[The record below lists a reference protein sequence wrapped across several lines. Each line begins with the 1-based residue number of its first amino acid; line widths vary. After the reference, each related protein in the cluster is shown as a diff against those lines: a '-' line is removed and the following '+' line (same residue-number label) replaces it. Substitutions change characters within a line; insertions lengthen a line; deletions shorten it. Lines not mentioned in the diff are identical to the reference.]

1 MLNIV
6 WRGIIVE
13 DLDKFMMEEFPEIE
27 LKSSLFYN
35 SPIAIRFDLGGN
47 FFLEIEKETVEEVI
61 YRSLTLFKA
70 LNSNMDNVFVI
81 TFVDSWD
88 DEPITSVEEGV
99 AKTLN
104 KAIKSV
110 TDYKI
115 NKNQLEYRYKYDDSE
130 DIVTFRYWTKIKVL
144 NLDVEELLR
153 GKIYSAISEEEYSSI
168 GDLFIVNAS
177 NNTIFHLYDERG
189 LDIVSQKKETIYYLY
204 KDFEKWILEYDRKR
218 IDEIFK
224 QIPLC

>member
-1 MLNIV
+1 MD
-6 WRGIIVE
+6 
-13 DLDKFMMEEFPEIE
+13 DLDKFMKREFPSTG
-27 LKSSLFYN
+27 LKSPLFYN

-47 FFLEIEKETVEEVI
+47 FFLEIEKERVEDVI

-70 LNSNMDNVFVI
+70 LNSNLDDIFVI
-81 TFVDSWD
+81 TFVDCWD
-88 DEPITSVEEGV
+88 EEPITPFEEGV
-99 AKTLN
+99 TKTLK

-110 TDYKI
+110 NDYKL
-115 NKNQLEYRYKYDDSE
+115 NKNQVEYRYKDDDYD

-153 GKIYSAISEEEYSSI
+153 GKIYSTISEDEYSSI
-168 GDLFIVNAS
+168 GDLFIVNS
-177 NNTIFHLYDERG
+177 TNNTIFHLYNERG
-189 LDIVSQKKETIYYLY
+189 LDIVSQRKETIANLY

-224 QIPLC
+224 HN

>member
-1 MLNIV
+1 MDNI
-6 WRGIIVE
+6 
-13 DLDKFMMEEFPEIE
+13 DNYMKKQFPDIE
-27 LKSSLFYN
+27 LKSPLFYN
-35 SPIAIRFDLGGN
+35 PPITIRFDLGGN
-47 FFLEIEKETVEEVI
+47 FFYEIEKEKVEDVI

-70 LNSNMDNVFVI
+70 LNSNMDDVFVI
-81 TFVDSWD
+81 TFVDYWD
-88 DEPITSVEEGV
+88 DEPITSVEEEV
-99 AKTLN
+99 TKTLN

-115 NKNQLEYRYKYDDSE
+115 NKNQLEYRYKDDDSE

-153 GKIYSAISEEEYSSI
+153 GKIYSAISEDEYSSI
-168 GDLFIVNAS
+168 GDLFIVNSS

-189 LDIVSQKKETIYYLY
+189 LDIVSQKKETITNLY

-224 QIPLC
+224 NN